1 MGAPSWLS
9 RVMWTMRNQ
18 TSGSARLCRWLVDR
32 HIRGPV
38 TRTKAKTR
46 RDHPH
51 RVRKTPGSDLLSHGV
66 TPAVPS
72 AEEGLTTVFGMGT
85 GVSPLL

>member
-1 MGAPSWLS
+1 
-9 RVMWTMRNQ
+9 MWYYQGQRA
-18 TSGSARLCRWLVDR
+18 SHIVCSLPRIVGRDR
-32 HIRGPV
+32 GTV
-38 TRTKAKTR
+38 KTR
-46 RDHPH
+46 CDHPH
-51 RVRKTPGSDLLSHGV
+51 RVQKTPGSDLLSHGV